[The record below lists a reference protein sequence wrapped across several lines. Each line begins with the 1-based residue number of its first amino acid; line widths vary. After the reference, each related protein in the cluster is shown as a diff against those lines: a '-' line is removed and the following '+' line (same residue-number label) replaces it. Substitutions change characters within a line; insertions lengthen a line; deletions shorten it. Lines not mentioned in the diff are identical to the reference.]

1 MKRIGTLVVAVIWA
15 VAGCTPGGDPP
26 TPPATTQPVV
36 TLSPAVTTT
45 PTPQWTEEEQAA
57 IDVVYEYRKTLDHIA
72 QNLDTADWTE
82 IWEVGT
88 DDAATEML
96 DVWTVWLE
104 KGWHQV
110 GESEFIVDNV
120 SAGKTDER
128 GKRYHVYGCYLAG
141 SGHLVDEQGNPAVPD
156 AVTAADAHY
165 VVLRTVEGLYRVVDD
180 DWEEAPC
187 GPQ

>member
-1 MKRIGTLVVAVIWA
+1 MRRVSALIVAVAWTL
-15 VAGCTPGGDPP
+15 AGCTPGGEPT
-26 TPPATTQPVV
+26 TPPATTE
-36 TLSPAVTTT
+36 PAVTPPPAVTPT

-57 IDVVYEYRKTLDHIA
+57 IAAVYEYREAIDHIA
-72 QNLDTADWTE
+72 QNLDTADWNE
-82 IWEVGT
+82 IWQVST
-88 DDAATEML
+88 DDAANEML
-96 DVWTVWLE
+96 NVWLDWHE
-104 KGWHQV
+104 RGWHQV
-110 GESEFIVDNV
+110 GASEFMVDRV
-120 SAGKTDER
+120 GSGMTDDR

-165 VVLRTVEGLYRVVDD
+165 VVLRTLEGQYLVADD